1 MSNLTPADLAA
12 LDQAIASGYL
22 KVKYEDKEVTYQS
35 VEQMLKART
44 FAAAQLDPSRV
55 STIKVDV
62 PTFGRDYE

>member
-12 LDQAIASGYL
+12 LEQAIASGYL

-44 FAAAQLDPSRV
+44 FAAAQLDQFRA
-55 STIKVDV
+55 STIKVDHV
-62 PTFGRDYE
+62 TFGRDYE